1 MKRRVAAIAPL
12 LLAGLASGA
21 PAQTRSFAV
30 ESGKGLEL
38 RNVLAGPTEH
48 RGRNAVRLVEVPETR
63 SETVAIVTGADFADG
78 TIELE
83 LAAQVRAGAPP
94 TSRGFA
100 GLAFRVDPKSLAYA
114 CFYLRPE
121 NGRADDQLRRNHSV
135 QFIAHP
141 DFPWYRLR
149 KEEPGVYES
158 YVDLEP
164 GAWTKLRVVAAGGE
178 ARLFVHGAGQP
189 TLVVKDMKQA
199 PARGLVALW
208 IGEGTEAFF
217 RHLTITAAA

>member
-1 MKRRVAAIAPL
+1 MKRQAGVIAPL
-12 LLAGLASGA
+12 LLAGLASGVL
-21 PAQTRSFAV
+21 AQTRSFAI
-30 ESGKGLEL
+30 ESGKRLDL
-38 RNVLAGPTEH
+38 RNVLAESTEH
-48 RGRNAVRLVEVPETR
+48 RGRQAVRLVEVPETR
-63 SETVAIVTGADFADG
+63 AETLAIVVDSDFADG

-83 LAAQVRAGAPP
+83 LAGQVRQGAPP

-100 GLAFRVDPKSLAYA
+100 GVAFRVDPTSLAYA

-121 NGRADDQLRRNHSV
+121 NGRADDQLRRNHSA

-149 KEEPGVYES
+149 QEQPGVYES
-158 YVDLEP
+158 YVDLET
-164 GAWTKLRVVAAGGE
+164 GAWTKVRIVVAGGE
-178 ARLFVHGAGQP
+178 ARLFVHGAEQP

-199 PARGLVALW
+199 PARGAVALW

-217 RHLTITAAA
+217 RDLTITPAR